1 MLDKEFNATIEL
13 DQAAKSS
20 KDASL
25 NHKETIDSNSEI
37 ESGKIEHDNT
47 PVPPDEEIEPHVSAK
62 TWTVA
67 AV

>member
-1 MLDKEFNATIEL
+1 MSNKEVNVTIEIEH
-13 DQAAKSS
+13 AAKSS

-25 NHKETIDSNSEI
+25 NHKETIDSHSEI